1 MVIVGDN
8 DKQQTRDIILHAIK
22 ETNEATVEELAAA
35 AGVSPVTVRHHLNS
49 LQAEAILTSR
59 SVRRKVG
66 RPYYVYTLTEK
77 GHELFPHKY
86 ARLSTRL
93 LDELKARFPV
103 EVVNDIFVGVV
114 RRMVSEQQPLLDN
127 MGFEQKLDYL
137 VTLLGKEGFLA
148 RWEKEGDQYHLIE
161 YSCPYTAVGQEHRE
175 VCSLDTNLIIAVLGN
190 NVKQHSCM
198 LAGDSCCQFT
208 VTQN

>member
-1 MVIVGDN
+1 MVMVSDN
-8 DKQQTRDIILHAIK
+8 DKQQTRDVILHAIK

-49 LQAEAILTSR
+49 LQAEALLTSR

-66 RPYYVYTLTEK
+66 RPYYVYSLTEK

-93 LDELKARFPV
+93 LDELKARFPK

-114 RRMVSEQQPLLDN
+114 RRIVTDQQTHFEQ
-127 MGFEQKLDYL
+127 MSFEQKLDYL

-148 RWEKEGDQYHLIE
+148 RWEKDGDDYHLIE
-161 YSCPYTAVGQEHRE
+161 YSCPYVAVGQEHRE
-175 VCSLDTNLIIAVLGN
+175 VCNLDTNLIIAVLGD

-208 VTQN
+208 VTKN

>member
-1 MVIVGDN
+1 MVIVSDN
-8 DKQQTRDIILHAIK
+8 DKQQTRDVILHAIK

-49 LQAEAILTSR
+49 LQAEALLNAR

-66 RPYYVYTLTEK
+66 RPYYVYSLTEK

-93 LDELKARFPV
+93 LDELKARFPK

-114 RRMVSEQQPLLDN
+114 RRIVTDQQTHFEQ

-148 RWEKEGDQYHLIE
+148 RWEKDGDDYHLIE
-161 YSCPYTAVGQEHRE
+161 YSCPYVAVGLEHRE
-175 VCSLDTNLIIAVLGN
+175 VCNLDTNLIIAVLGD

-208 VTQN
+208 VTKN